1 VTIWNFG
8 SINADTFYRV
18 PHILA
23 AGETLAAREVFTGLG
38 GKGANQS
45 AAAAKAGGEVHHLGA
60 VGRDGLWAR
69 DRLREFG
76 VHTGRIRIVDE
87 PTGHAI
93 VMTAD
98 DGENAIVIYPG
109 ANATGSGAW
118 LQDALG
124 DARPGDLLL
133 MQNETAL
140 QPQAARLGAA
150 KGLRVIYSAAP
161 FDAAAV
167 AAVLEHLSLL
177 LLNAVEARQLA
188 DSMNCA
194 LTDLSVPEIVV
205 TRGAEGARWIGAG
218 GRTLDI
224 PAPRVEAADTSG
236 AGDTF
241 AGYLAAS
248 LDAAMPVEAALER
261 AVWASALKV
270 QRPGTA
276 DAIPTLDEVLAFS
289 RRDSK

>member
-1 VTIWNFG
+1 MTIWNFG

-23 AGETLAAREVFTGLG
+23 AGETLSAREVFTGLG

-45 AAAAKAGGEVHHLGA
+45 AAAAKAGGRVHHLGA

-69 DRLREFG
+69 DRLAAFG
-76 VHTGRIRIVDE
+76 VGTGGIRIVDE

-109 ANATGSGAW
+109 ANVTGTEEW
-118 LQDALG
+118 LRDALRE
-124 DARPGDLLL
+124 AQTGDLLL

-140 QPQAARLGAA
+140 QPEAARLGTG
-150 KGLRVIYSAAP
+150 KGLRVVYSAAP

-167 AAVLEHLSLL
+167 RAVLDDVSLL

-194 LTDLSVPEIVV
+194 LTDLPVPDIVV
-205 TRGAEGARWIGAG
+205 TRGAEGAEWLGAG
-218 GRTLDI
+218 GRRLSV
-224 PAPRVEAADTSG
+224 PAPKVPVADTSG

-248 LDAAMPVEAALER
+248 LDAGMDIEAALER

-276 DAIPTLDEVLAFS
+276 DAIPVADEVLAFS
-289 RRDSK
+289 RRPRK